1 WLIRRNA
8 NAVEAVCG
16 CLEKHP
22 AVHFQGTLWCRI
34 ERFSGGA
41 RRQDSY
47 DASSFFGGSGSGV
60 ALRCSRSAPESAH
73 RRRLVAQ
80 LPSEAGTLCATLER
94 VPAALGAHSTGSG
107 VPVRACFR
115 RQLETCDV
123 RASAGGG
130 QADRLLAPCRQ

>member
-1 WLIRRNA
+1 MISLIFLTKYSVFRILLA
-8 NAVEAVCG
+8 NPPECKCSRGVCG
-16 CLEKHP
+16 CLEEHP

-41 RRQDSY
+41 RGQNSY

-80 LPSEAGTLCATLER
+80 LPSDARTLCATLER
-94 VPAALGAHSTGSG
+94 VPGALGA
-107 VPVRACFR
+107 
-115 RQLETCDV
+115 
-123 RASAGGG
+123 
-130 QADRLLAPCRQ
+130 